1 MNVPRHFE
9 VAAYCKKTANYFL
22 YFTDDTYKSVLFT
35 TACSFLFYQSNRLD
49 KGGVRGC
56 AKRRA
61 AIDSAQDWTDQ
72 AKVLSS
78 ESFLLCIPLDALL
91 TAVYIC
97 LLTTKKRRKN
107 SPYHS
112 SSSLHSPNKQH
123 VRPKSRCFC
132 DRRLMPF
139 ISYYDKKERP
149 CLQAYSYK
157 KFCIPPLPD
166 PERRVQARDGELPLL
181 WEPGLLHPFR
191 QL

>member
-1 MNVPRHFE
+1 MTFFWSLLTVPRHFE
-9 VAAYCKKTANYFL
+9 VAAYCKKTAKNFL

-35 TACSFLFYQSNRLD
+35 TACSFLFHQSNRLD

-61 AIDSAQDWTDQ
+61 TIDSAQNWTDQ
-72 AKVLSS
+72 AKHLSS

-123 VRPKSRCFC
+123 VRQKADAFVTGVLCHSSTPMIRKNVLAGAPK
-132 DRRLMPF
+132 
-139 ISYYDKKERP
+139 E
-149 CLQAYSYK
+149 A
-157 KFCIPPLPD
+157 
-166 PERRVQARDGELPLL
+166 
-181 WEPGLLHPFR
+181 H
-191 QL
+191 